1 MDSGPHENR
10 EEEKITFDY
19 LLQKVIENVNS
30 TQRTTQAD
38 EESDPVYKVKF
49 DTEGEKFAV
58 TTDIE
63 NQQKN
68 EEACAGDKRFD
79 RFLGGDDVEDFIFQ
93 TESNFG
99 RT

>member
-58 TTDIE
+58 TTETE
-63 NQQKN
+63 NLQ
-68 EEACAGDKRFD
+68 
-79 RFLGGDDVEDFIFQ
+79 
-93 TESNFG
+93 
-99 RT
+99 